1 MQNTQ
6 SNNPERVRVN
16 RNTQVFSPAIPM
28 ASGIGISYRQ
38 YKINVHEIL
47 REIKWKHRKRIRIK
61 NAQKLT
67 EIFEKKCNRN
77 ENYDNQYWKWTASGF
92 FFHRLD

>member
-67 EIFEKKCNRN
+67 EIFEKNAIEMKTMIISI
-77 ENYDNQYWKWTASGF
+77 ENGQLLAFSSTD
-92 FFHRLD
+92 

>member
-1 MQNTQ
+1 
-6 SNNPERVRVN
+6 
-16 RNTQVFSPAIPM
+16 M

-67 EIFEKKCNRN
+67 EIFEKNAIEMKTMIISI
-77 ENYDNQYWKWTASGF
+77 ENGQLLAFSSTD
-92 FFHRLD
+92 